1 MDSSRADFSVTEG
14 GCPQRGPHH
23 SPHQNP
29 QRGQKYVSPRG
40 LKPGFTPTLYIL
52 FVLIFTGPLFA
63 DSPENPTEGY
73 VPPPEKEAPIFKEW
87 DRENPQ
93 GARSRGRD
101 LDRGHSQDW
110 DLDRGQRRGQ
120 ASSLLSPAV
129 ASGTIG
135 ALGVAAGIAIS
146 VFGVSQTANSVD
158 QGFFSKEMQKG
169 IHRWGSGML
178 ISSLSAV
185 LIQWARSGEARS
197 STPAEK
203 HTRSEE
209 PPRSEE
215 QVTSGHRASRE

>member
-1 MDSSRADFSVTEG
+1 
-14 GCPQRGPHH
+14 
-23 SPHQNP
+23 
-29 QRGQKYVSPRG
+29 